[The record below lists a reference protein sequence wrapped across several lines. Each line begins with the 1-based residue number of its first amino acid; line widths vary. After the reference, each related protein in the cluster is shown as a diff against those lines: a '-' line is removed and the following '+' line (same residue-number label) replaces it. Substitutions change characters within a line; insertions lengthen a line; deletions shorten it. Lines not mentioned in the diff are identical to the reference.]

1 VIYIQDLLVRYK
13 FSNCVWTESCIW
25 SIQTIWIH
33 KLLWLLCSNNTWFI
47 FTSPLMRYNFT
58 IVYGLKTVFYNLP
71 NCMDCKV
78 VVLNCIR
85 LSILDMTEHTRKL
98 VTIKPATTCT
108 IETWCLSHYVILN
121 LSKISRRCVCL
132 SELRRDLNQI

>member
-1 VIYIQDLLVRYK
+1 MYELKAAFDPYKPYGFTNCCDSFAQITRDLY
-13 FSNCVWTESCIW
+13 E
-25 SIQTIWIH
+25 
-33 KLLWLLCSNNTWFI
+33 

-85 LSILDMTEHTRKL
+85 LSILDMTEHTHKL

-121 LSKISRRCVCL
+121 LCKISRRRVCL
-132 SELRRDLNQI
+132 SELWRDLNQI